1 MELRFLTNTHNP
13 KDENASMYVARM
25 PHETQA
31 EAWRNYKQWLKGKII
46 GEPHATEAYTVEQL
60 KEMNLVGVYILE

>member
-1 MELRFLTNTHNP
+1 MEFLTNTHDP
-13 KDENASMYVARM
+13 KDENARMYVARM
-25 PHETQA
+25 PHETQG
-31 EAWRNYKQWLKGKII
+31 EAWRNHIQWLKGKII